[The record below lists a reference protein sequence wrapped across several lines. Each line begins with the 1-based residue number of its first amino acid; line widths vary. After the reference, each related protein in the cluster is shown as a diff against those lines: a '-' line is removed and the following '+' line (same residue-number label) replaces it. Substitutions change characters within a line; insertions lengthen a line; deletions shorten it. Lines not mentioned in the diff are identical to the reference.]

1 VATDKDKRGKARK
14 SKKKKLDSV
23 GVAHVKSS
31 FNNTLITF
39 TDLQGNVI
47 TWSSGGHQGRYKGSR
62 KSTAFAAQLAARF
75 CAQEVLSGG
84 MKKVEVW
91 VKGPGSGREAA
102 VRRLPAL
109 EKGQPP
115 IDGRPRLRRQGRR
128 QRRPLCF
135 RGSGQSSGT
144 QARNNRDDNQL

>member
-1 VATDKDKRGKARK
+1 MATAKDKKGKAKK

-31 FNNTLITF
+31 FNNTLITM

-62 KSTAFAAQLAARF
+62 KSTAFAAQLAGRF
-75 CAQEVLSGG
+75 CAQEVLNGG
-84 MKKVEVW
+84 MRKVEVW

-102 VRRLPAL
+102 VRSLKAEGLEVTRIKDCTAIPHNGCRPKKRRRL
-109 EKGQPP
+109 
-115 IDGRPRLRRQGRR
+115 
-128 QRRPLCF
+128 
-135 RGSGQSSGT
+135 
-144 QARNNRDDNQL
+144 

>member
-1 VATDKDKRGKARK
+1 VATAKDKKGKAK

-31 FNNTLITF
+31 FNNTLITM

-62 KSTAFAAQLAARF
+62 KSTAFAAQLAGRF
-75 CAQEVLSGG
+75 CAQEVLSAG
-84 MKKVEVW
+84 MRKVEVW

-102 VRRLPAL
+102 VRSLKAEGLEVTRIKDFTAIPHTGCRHKKRRRL
-109 EKGQPP
+109 
-115 IDGRPRLRRQGRR
+115 
-128 QRRPLCF
+128 
-135 RGSGQSSGT
+135 
-144 QARNNRDDNQL
+144 

>member
-1 VATDKDKRGKARK
+1 MATAKDKKGKAKK
-14 SKKKKLDSV
+14 SKKKLDSV

-31 FNNTLITF
+31 FNNTLITM

-62 KSTAFAAQLAARF
+62 KSTAFAAQLAGLF

-84 MKKVEVW
+84 MRKVEVW

-102 VRRLPAL
+102 VRSLKAEGLEVTRIKDCTAIPHNGCRPKKRRRL
-109 EKGQPP
+109 
-115 IDGRPRLRRQGRR
+115 
-128 QRRPLCF
+128 
-135 RGSGQSSGT
+135 
-144 QARNNRDDNQL
+144 